1 MHRSQSRHPFALKRA
16 RVSQRILTKEL
27 EDEEEDSSDI
37 LCIRNSVWF
46 YADVNNRNVLK
57 LLQKLNEANEYVAKT
72 MSPVDEHRRVY
83 LYINSPGG
91 EVFSGFS
98 AMDHIWWNPVPV
110 VTVVDG
116 FVASAGT
123 FLLLGGTERK
133 AMRNSR
139 ILIHQLSAAFWGKYN
154 DLLDEVK
161 NSGELMK
168 SVKDL
173 YTEQTN
179 MSRARVEEILQ
190 KELHMNATQ
199 ALHYGFVDEV
209 W

>member
-1 MHRSQSRHPFALKRA
+1 MHRSAPLALKRA
-16 RVSQRILTKEL
+16 RVSQSILTKEL
-27 EDEEEDSSDI
+27 EDDEDSSEI
-37 LCIRNSVWF
+37 LCIRDSVWF

-57 LLQKLNEANEYVAKT
+57 LLQKLNEANEFVAKT
-72 MSPVDEHRRVY
+72 MSPADEHRRVY

-98 AMDHIWWNPVPV
+98 AMDHIWWNPIPV

-133 AMRNSR
+133 ALRNSR

-161 NSGELMK
+161 NSQELMK

-173 YTEQTN
+173 YTEHTH
-179 MSRARVEEILQ
+179 MSRARVEELLQ
-190 KELHMNATQ
+190 KELHMNASQ
-199 ALHYGFVDEV
+199 ALKYGFVDEV

>member
-1 MHRSQSRHPFALKRA
+1 MHRSAPLAVKRA
-16 RVSQRILTKEL
+16 RVSQQDVFTKDL
-27 EDEEEDSSDI
+27 EDEDDFSDI
-37 LCIRNSVWF
+37 LCIRDSVYF
-46 YADVNNRNVLK
+46 YADINNRNVLK
-57 LLQKLNEANEYVAKT
+57 LLQKLNEANEFVAKA
-72 MSPVDEHRRVY
+72 MSPADDRRVY

-91 EVFSGFS
+91 DVFAGFS
-98 AMDHIWWNPVPV
+98 AMDHLWWNPIPV

-133 AMRNSR
+133 AMCNSR
-139 ILIHQLSAAFWGKYN
+139 ILIHQLSATFWGKFN

-161 NSGELMK
+161 NSQELMK

-179 MSRARVEEILQ
+179 MSRARVEELLQ
-190 KELHMNATQ
+190 KELHMNASQ
-199 ALHYGFVDEV
+199 ALKYGFVDEV